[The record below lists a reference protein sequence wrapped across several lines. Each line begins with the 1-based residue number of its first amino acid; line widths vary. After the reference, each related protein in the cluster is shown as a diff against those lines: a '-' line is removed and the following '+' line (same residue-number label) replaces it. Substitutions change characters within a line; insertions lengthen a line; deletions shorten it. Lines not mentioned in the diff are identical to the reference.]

1 MSYDL
6 KHDIRIR
13 GGGMALSVLSRV
25 MLDTLAP
32 VGGLYISDADRNA
45 GFVDGG
51 CTCELSRR
59 SLGVIGV

>member
-1 MSYDL
+1 M
-6 KHDIRIR
+6 
-13 GGGMALSVLSRV
+13 LSRV
-25 MLDTLAP
+25 MLDMLAP

-59 SLGVIGV
+59 SLLEDTPRLLYDLPSN

>member
-1 MSYDL
+1 
-6 KHDIRIR
+6 
-13 GGGMALSVLSRV
+13 MALSVLSRV

-32 VGGLYISDADRNA
+32 VGGVYISDADRNA

-51 CTCELSRR
+51 CTCEPSRR